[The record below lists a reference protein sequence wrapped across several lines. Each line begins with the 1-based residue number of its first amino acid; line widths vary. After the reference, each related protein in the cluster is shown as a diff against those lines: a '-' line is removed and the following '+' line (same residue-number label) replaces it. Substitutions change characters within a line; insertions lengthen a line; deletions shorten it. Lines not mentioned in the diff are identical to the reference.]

1 MLSDLLKHIASNGGF
16 LNETDIRS
24 LAELDRMRL
33 VLVRCN
39 NGRLLCPAANAE
51 WFSDLL
57 ESTGKEWVRD
67 VSLPA
72 SDPIY
77 RGDYDARTTVDP
89 PFSSDRPDKTEKLK
103 AWPAMA
109 PNYGRHPA
117 PRFNEAECGGAFDG
131 FCVTSDADPGL

>member
-1 MLSDLLKHIASNGGF
+1 MLSDLLKKIDAQGGF
-16 LNETDIRS
+16 LNETDINA

-39 NGRLLCPAANAE
+39 NGRFLCPAQNAA

-67 VSLPA
+67 VSLPT
-72 SDPIY
+72 SDPMY
-77 RGDYDARTTVDP
+77 RGDYETRITVSP
-89 PFSSDRPDKTEKLK
+89 PFGPDRPDKTAKLR

-109 PNYGRHPA
+109 PSVLPPA
-117 PRFNEAECGGAFDG
+117 SFNEVDCGGAFDG
-131 FCVTSDADPGL
+131 FTVTSDADPGL